1 MSHSLRVFHLL
12 SLLST
17 VLFPDGICGETLH
30 WNRGRGYQSFNHIT
44 PEGILLSNISDQP
57 LLDSV
62 ALPSGYSSAR
72 LNFRVDNRHS
82 ASRRSYRYTGT
93 DGKEYSRK
101 NPPWALFLSDTD
113 GHTCWITVAKN
124 DIPDNDLAP
133 DTSGPAIT
141 VSIDSVTSRYDIAEK
156 QLPFSGETL
165 WNVEISDG
173 VLRIVAGAT
182 QPSEI
187 ATQSLPLKEISSFGF
202 ASSPGG
208 EILISD
214 ITLTS
219 LTTSPFSSTSS
230 SLVTSPTASTEEST
244 SHSTSNTS
252 TSNLI
257 SDPIEGTYEIFDR
270 TLDESLLRLGGE
282 YKLAVVKNH
291 DRYDIIYIAGARIN
305 GNRWKTG
312 MLKGIL
318 TPTSF
323 DGIYNLKWFD
333 SEGEPLSHSIT
344 AQSGY
349 GGTLTLQF
357 PYHSSTIRLRKTN

>member
-1 MSHSLRVFHLL
+1 M
-12 SLLST
+12 
-17 VLFPDGICGETLH
+17 
-30 WNRGRGYQSFNHIT
+30 
-44 PEGILLSNISDQP
+44 
-57 LLDSV
+57 DSV

-124 DIPDNDLAP
+124 DVPDNDLAP

-165 WNVEISDG
+165 WNVEISKG
-173 VLRIVAGAT
+173 ALRIVAGAT

-187 ATQSLPLKEISSFGF
+187 ATQPLPLKEIASFGF

-219 LTTSPFSSTSS
+219 LTTSPFATTSTSPA
-230 SLVTSPTASTEEST
+230 TSPEEST
-244 SHSTSNTS
+244 SHSSSKAVASNPPTS
-252 TSNLI
+252 TSNPASKDAASFASTS
-257 SDPIEGTYEIFDR
+257 SDPLEGTYEIFDR